1 MTREVLAK
9 LRAAGLG
16 AVPVVVGGI
25 IPPDDA
31 ATLRAEGVAAV
42 YTPKDFAING
52 IIGDI
57 AGVVERARLSAR
69 KVIER

>member
-1 MTREVLAK
+1 MLAS

-16 AVPVVVGGI
+16 HMPVVVGGI

-31 ATLRAEGVAAV
+31 ERLEAEGVAAV

-52 IIGDI
+52 IIGAI
-57 AGVVERARLSAR
+57 VREVEARFDPTAAAAQ
-69 KVIER
+69 